1 MMANR
6 TAGDLAKF
14 LGCALQGE
22 ADLEFER
29 SGEPGGGGSRRSGL
43 PRFHSPSGARDSIGR
58 ELCDYLARICPYQA
72 KP

>member
-22 ADLEFER
+22 AGLNLKAVASPEAAEADDLVY
-29 SGEPGGGGSRRSGL
+29 L
-43 PRFHSPSGARDSIGR
+43 DSIRHR
-58 ELCDYLARICPYQA
+58 ERVIHSAASCVITFA
-72 KP
+72 